1 MELIDRYLQAVR
13 LALPKSQQD
22 DIVKELRDSILSQV
36 EEKEGASGRPL
47 NEEEQVELL
56 KKMGNPLRLAG
67 GYTKQR
73 HMIGAAMFPI
83 YWKVLKASLGLAFVA
98 GAVGS
103 IATAA
108 AGKPLGESLRAL
120 AQYPRTALMVFAC
133 VTLTFWALEYFGARF
148 RVADR
153 WDPRKLPALSK
164 VSPKKSQ
171 FELIAQL
178 VVQTIFS
185 VWWLAG
191 LHYEYL
197 VFGPGTTFMKFG
209 SIWHSIYWLF
219 VMMALIDLGLTS
231 ARLMWPQWS
240 EGSKV
245 TRLVMSALG
254 LVVLYFLLTNPQ
266 LFIARYAGNV
276 HLDSLVKTINYSVR
290 LGLVITAIVNLINV
304 VRESIRLVGQG
315 VGHRLPA
322 NS

>member
-1 MELIDRYLQAVR
+1 L
-13 LALPKSQQD
+13 
-22 DIVKELRDSILSQV
+22 
-36 EEKEGASGRPL
+36 
-47 NEEEQVELL
+47 
-56 KKMGNPLRLAG
+56 
-67 GYTKQR
+67 
-73 HMIGAAMFPI
+73 
-83 YWKVLKASLGLAFVA
+83 
-98 GAVGS
+98 
-103 IATAA
+103 
-108 AGKPLGESLRAL
+108 
-120 AQYPRTALMVFAC
+120 
-133 VTLTFWALEYFGARF
+133 
-148 RVADR
+148 
-153 WDPRKLPALSK
+153 
-164 VSPKKSQ
+164 
-171 FELIAQL
+171 
-178 VVQTIFS
+178 S